1 MNSDDDITHMEIYKG
16 NYYNKKR
23 NKSSGRVIAF
33 DLDETL
39 GSFSDLEIL
48 WSALQCFT
56 KEYEPINFNSILDLY
71 PEFLRYG
78 ILHILEFL
86 MHKKTTGHCKHIY
99 IYTNNQCNQNWVD
112 LISNYFTYKLGLTDN
127 VFDQIIRA
135 FRIGNKRIE
144 PCRTSTT
151 KTYSDFIRC
160 TLLPEK
166 TEICFVDNA
175 NYNDMK
181 KERVYYIQPYSY
193 YHHLSTDEIIR
204 RFIASDICININS
217 SSNTHNLH
225 QYIADYFINNNQITH
240 GNPRIQDLKRD
251 IIVAQK
257 IMYHLR
263 EFFYLTTKRQRT
275 HKKIV
280 RLGGNTRKKLR

>member
-1 MNSDDDITHMEIYKG
+1 MVSDEDISHMEIYKG

-23 NKSSGRVIAF
+23 IRSSGRVIAF

-48 WSALQCFT
+48 WSALQYFT
-56 KEYEPINFNSILDLY
+56 KKYEPTHFNSILDLY

-86 MHKKTTGHCKHIY
+86 SHKKTTGHCKHIY

-127 VFDQIIRA
+127 IFDQIIRA

-144 PCRTSTT
+144 PSRTSTS

-204 RFIASDICININS
+204 RFVASDIYITINS
-217 SSNTHNLH
+217 TSDTRNLH
-225 QYIADYFINNNQITH
+225 QYIADYFINKNHITN
-240 GNPRIQDLKRD
+240 GNPMIQDLKRD

-263 EFFYLTTKRQRT
+263 EFFYLTSKRQRT
-275 HKKIV
+275 HKKLI
-280 RLGGNTRKKLR
+280 RLGCNTRKNLR